1 MANTYTTTYNL
12 IKPEV
17 GSDTNAWG
25 THLNTDLDTLDTHVL
40 SRALTTSQTAA
51 GPMVFGQTL
60 RVNGAVTFD
69 STALVTGNTTLAG
82 TSAHTGAATFASTLA
97 VTGAVTLSST
107 LAVTGNTTL
116 SGTLAVSGAATLPS
130 NGLNVGSGQLNVT
143 GGNVSMSGN
152 LSVTGTQTFTG
163 NTTHSGTLAV
173 TGASTLSSTLAV
185 TGATTLNAA
194 TTINLA
200 SAGALN
206 INTSGALN
214 GLRFYS
220 GGTITGQL
228 GASTTYPFYVSNAA
242 GTAMIYSDTSGNF
255 TAAANISAYSDAK
268 LKTNVRTIDDA
279 LTLVEQLRGVY
290 YERIDS
296 GEEGI
301 GVIAQE
307 VRNVFP
313 QAVQNNDGTL
323 SVLYGNL
330 VGPLI
335 QAVKELSA
343 RVKELEA
350 R

>member
-1 MANTYTTTYNL
+1 MANTYTPTYNL
-12 IKPEV
+12 IQPEV
-17 GSDTNAWG
+17 GADTNAWG
-25 THLNTDLDTLDTHVL
+25 THINTDLSTVDTHML
-40 SRALTTSQTAA
+40 SRALTTSQTAV
-51 GPMVFGQTL
+51 GPMVFGQTF

-69 STALVTGNTTLAG
+69 STLLVTGNTTLSG
-82 TSAHTGAATFASTLA
+82 TSAHTGAATFGSTLA
-97 VTGAVTLSST
+97 VTGATTLSST
-107 LAVTGNTTL
+107 LAVTGAATL
-116 SGTLAVSGAATLPS
+116 SSTLAVTGATTLAS

-152 LSVTGTQTFTG
+152 L
-163 NTTHSGTLAV
+163 AV
-173 TGASTLSSTLAV
+173 TGNAGLTTLSSSGAATLSSTLAV

-206 INTSGALN
+206 INTSGTLN

-220 GGTITGQL
+220 GSTITGQL
-228 GASTTYPFYVSNAA
+228 GASSTYPFYVANAA
-242 GTAMIYSDTSGNF
+242 GAAMIYSDTSGNF
-255 TAAANISAYSDAK
+255 TATANISAYSDAK

-279 LTLVEQLRGVY
+279 LALVEQLRGVY
-290 YERIDS
+290 YDRIDS

-307 VRNVFP
+307 LRSVFP
-313 QAVQNNDGTL
+313 QAVHESDGTL
-323 SVLYGNL
+323 AVSYGNL

-335 QAVKELSA
+335 EAVKILSA
-343 RVKELEA
+343 RVKKLEV

>member
-1 MANTYTTTYNL
+1 MANTYTPTYNL
-12 IKPEV
+12 IQPEV
-17 GSDTNAWG
+17 GADTNAWG
-25 THLNTDLDTLDTHVL
+25 THINTDLSTVDTHML
-40 SRALTTSQTAA
+40 SRALTTSQTAV
-51 GPMVFGQTL
+51 GPMVFGQTF

-69 STALVTGNTTLAG
+69 STLLVTGNTTLSG
-82 TSAHTGAATFASTLA
+82 TSAHTGAATFGSTLA
-97 VTGAVTLSST
+97 VTGATTLSST
-107 LAVTGNTTL
+107 LAVTGAATL
-116 SGTLAVSGAATLPS
+116 SSTLAVTGATTLAS

-152 LSVTGTQTFTG
+152 LAVTGTSAHTGNATFT
-163 NTTHSGTLAV
+163 TLSASGA
-173 TGASTLSSTLAV
+173 ATLSSTLAV

-206 INTSGALN
+206 INTSGNLN

-220 GGTITGQL
+220 GGTITGQI

-242 GTAMIYSDTSGNF
+242 GTAMFYTDTSGNF
-255 TAAANISAYSDAK
+255 TATANISAYSDAK

-290 YERIDS
+290 YDRIDS
-296 GEEGI
+296 GEQGI

-307 VRNVFP
+307 LRGVFP
-313 QAVQNNDGTL
+313 QAVHDNDGTL
-323 SVLYGNL
+323 SVSYGNL

-335 QAVKELSA
+335 EAVKILSD
-343 RVKELEA
+343 RVKKLEV

>member
-1 MANTYTTTYNL
+1 MANTYTPTYNL
-12 IKPEV
+12 IQPEV
-17 GSDTNAWG
+17 GADTNAWG
-25 THLNTDLDTLDTHVL
+25 THINTDLSTVDTHML
-40 SRALTTSQTAA
+40 SRALTTSQTAV
-51 GPMVFGQTL
+51 GPMVFGQTF

-69 STALVTGNTTLAG
+69 STLLVTGNTILSG
-82 TSAHTGAATFASTLA
+82 TSAHNGAATFGSTLA
-97 VTGAVTLSST
+97 VTGATTLSST
-107 LAVTGNTTL
+107 LAVTGAATL
-116 SGTLAVSGAATLPS
+116 SSTLAVTGATTLAS

-152 LSVTGTQTFTG
+152 LSVTGTSAHTGNATFT
-163 NTTHSGTLAV
+163 TLSASGA
-173 TGASTLSSTLAV
+173 ATLSSTLAV

-206 INTSGALN
+206 INTSGNLN

-220 GGTITGQL
+220 GSTITGQI
-228 GASTTYPFYVSNAA
+228 GASTTYPFYVSNNA
-242 GTAMIYSDTSGNF
+242 GTAMFYTDTSGNF
-255 TAAANISAYSDAK
+255 TATANISAYSDAK

-290 YERIDS
+290 YDRIDS

-307 VRNVFP
+307 LKAIFP
-313 QAVQNNDGTL
+313 QAVHESDGTL
-323 SVLYGNL
+323 AVSYGNL

-335 QAVKELSA
+335 EAVKILSA
-343 RVKELEA
+343 RVKKLEV

>member
-1 MANTYTTTYNL
+1 MANSYTPTFNL
-12 IKPEV
+12 ILPEV

-25 THLNTDLDTLDTHVL
+25 THINTDLTTLDTHVL

-51 GPMVFGQTL
+51 GPMIFGQTL

-69 STALVTGNTTLAG
+69 STMLVTGNTTLSG

-97 VTGAVTLSST
+97 VTGATTLSST

-116 SGTLAVSGAATLPS
+116 SGTLAVTGAATLAS

-152 LSVTGTQTFTG
+152 LSVTGTQAFTG
-163 NTTHSGTLAV
+163 NTSLSGTLAV
-173 TGASTLSSTLAV
+173 TGAATLSSTLAV

-206 INTSGALN
+206 INTSGTLN

-220 GGTITGQL
+220 GSTITGQL

-268 LKTNVRTIDDA
+268 LKTNVHTIDDA

-307 VRNVFP
+307 IQKIFP

-335 QAVKELSA
+335 EAVKELSA
-343 RVKELEA
+343 KVKELEA

>member
-1 MANTYTTTYNL
+1 MANTYTPTYNL
-12 IKPEV
+12 IQPEV
-17 GSDTNAWG
+17 GADTNAWG
-25 THLNTDLDTLDTHVL
+25 THLNTDLTTIDTHML

-69 STALVTGNTTLAG
+69 STMLVTGNTTLSG
-82 TSAHTGAATFASTLA
+82 TSAHTGAATFGSTLA

-107 LAVTGNTTL
+107 LAVTGNTTVT
-116 SGTLAVSGAATLPS
+116 GTLAVSGATTLAS

-152 LSVTGTQTFTG
+152 LAVTGTSAFTG
-163 NTTHSGTLAV
+163 NA
-173 TGASTLSSTLAV
+173 AFSTLSASGAATLSNTLAV

-206 INTSGALN
+206 INTSGTLN

-228 GASTTYPFYVSNAA
+228 GASTTYPFYVANAA

-255 TAAANISAYSDAK
+255 TATANISAYSDAK

-279 LTLVEQLRGVY
+279 LALVEQLRGVY

-307 VRNVFP
+307 IRSVFP
-313 QAVQNNDGTL
+313 QAVHENDGTL
-323 SVLYGNL
+323 AVSYGNL

-335 QAVKELSA
+335 EAVKILSA
-343 RVKELEA
+343 RVKKLEV

>member
-1 MANTYTTTYNL
+1 MANTYTPTYNL
-12 IKPEV
+12 IQPEV
-17 GSDTNAWG
+17 GADTNAWG
-25 THLNTDLDTLDTHVL
+25 THLNTDLTTIDTHML

-60 RVNGAVTFD
+60 RVNGAVIFD
-69 STALVTGNTTLAG
+69 STALVTGNTTLSG
-82 TSAHTGAATFASTLA
+82 TLTTNGSASFSSTLS
-97 VTGAVTLSST
+97 VTGATVLSGSLSVSGTTTLTGALNVTSATT
-107 LAVTGNTTL
+107 LA
-116 SGTLAVSGAATLPS
+116 S
-130 NGLNVGSGQLNVT
+130 NGLNVGSGQLAVS

-152 LSVTGTQTFTG
+152 LAVTGTSAFTG
-163 NTTHSGTLAV
+163 NAAFTTLS
-173 TGASTLSSTLAV
+173 ASSAATLSSTLAV

-194 TTINLA
+194 ATINLA

-206 INTSGALN
+206 INTSGTLN

-228 GASTTYPFYVSNAA
+228 GASTTYPFYVSNSA
-242 GTAMIYSDTSGNF
+242 GTAMIYSDISGNF
-255 TAAANISAYSDAK
+255 TATANISAYSDAK

-279 LTLVEQLRGVY
+279 LALVEQLRGVY

-296 GEEGI
+296 GEAGI

-307 VRNVFP
+307 LRNVFP
-313 QAVQNNDGTL
+313 QAVHENDGTL
-323 SVLYGNL
+323 SVSYGNL

-335 QAVKELSA
+335 EAVKILSA
-343 RVKELEA
+343 RVKKLEV

>member
-1 MANTYTTTYNL
+1 MANTYTPTYNL
-12 IKPEV
+12 IQPEV
-17 GSDTNAWG
+17 GADTNAWG
-25 THLNTDLDTLDTHVL
+25 THLNTDLTTIDTHML

-51 GPMVFGQTL
+51 GPLVFGQTL
-60 RVNGAVTFD
+60 RVNGDVTFD
-69 STALVTGNTTLAG
+69 STALVTGNTTLSG
-82 TSAHTGAATFASTLA
+82 TLTTSGAASFSSTLA

-107 LAVTGNTTL
+107 LAVTGAATL
-116 SGTLAVSGAATLPS
+116 SSTLAVSGATTLAS
-130 NGLNVGSGQLNVT
+130 NGLNVGSGQLAVS

-152 LSVTGTQTFTG
+152 L
-163 NTTHSGTLAV
+163 AV
-173 TGASTLSSTLAV
+173 TGNAGLTTLSTSGAATLSSTLAV

-206 INTSGALN
+206 INTSGTLN
-214 GLRFYS
+214 GLCFYS
-220 GGTITGQL
+220 GSTITGQL
-228 GASTTYPFYVSNAA
+228 GASSTYPFYVSNAS
-242 GTAMIYSDTSGNF
+242 GTGMIYSDTSGNF
-255 TAAANISAYSDAK
+255 TATANISAYSDAK

-279 LTLVEQLRGVY
+279 LALIEQLRGVY

-307 VRNVFP
+307 VKNVFP
-313 QAVQNNDGTL
+313 QAVHENDGTL
-323 SVLYGNL
+323 AVSYGNL

-335 QAVKELSA
+335 EAVKILSA
-343 RVKELEA
+343 RVKKLEV

>member
-1 MANTYTTTYNL
+1 M
-12 IKPEV
+12 I
-17 GSDTNAWG
+17 
-25 THLNTDLDTLDTHVL
+25 
-40 SRALTTSQTAA
+40 
-51 GPMVFGQTL
+51 FGQTL

-69 STALVTGNTTLAG
+69 STMLVTGNTTLSG

-97 VTGAVTLSST
+97 VTGAATLSST
-107 LAVTGNTTL
+107 LAVSGATTL
-116 SGTLAVSGAATLPS
+116 AS
-130 NGLNVGSGQLNVT
+130 NGLNVGSGQLNVS

-152 LSVTGTQTFTG
+152 LAVTGTSAFTG
-163 NTTHSGTLAV
+163 NAAFSTLSASGA
-173 TGASTLSSTLAV
+173 ATLSSTLAV

-206 INTSGALN
+206 INTSGTLN

-220 GGTITGQL
+220 GATITGQV
-228 GASTTYPFYVSNAA
+228 GASSTYPFYVANAA

-255 TAAANISAYSDAK
+255 TATANVSAYSDAK
-268 LKTNVRTIDDA
+268 LKTNVQTIDNA
-279 LTLVEQLRGVY
+279 LALVEQIRGVY
-290 YERIDS
+290 YDRIDS
-296 GEEGI
+296 GEHGI

-307 VRNVFP
+307 VREVFP
-313 QAVQNNDGTL
+313 QAVHTNDGTL
-323 SVLYGNL
+323 SVAYGNL

-335 QAVKELSA
+335 EAVKELSA

>member
-1 MANTYTTTYNL
+1 MANTYTPTYNL
-12 IKPEV
+12 IQPEV
-17 GSDTNAWG
+17 GADTNAWG
-25 THLNTDLDTLDTHVL
+25 THLNTDLTTIDTHML

-69 STALVTGNTTLAG
+69 STMLVTGNTTLSG
-82 TSAHTGAATFASTLA
+82 TSAHTGAATFGSTLA

-107 LAVTGNTTL
+107 LAVTGNTTVT
-116 SGTLAVSGAATLPS
+116 GTLAVSGATTLAS
-130 NGLNVGSGQLNVT
+130 NGLNVGSGQLVVS

-152 LSVTGTQTFTG
+152 LAVTGTSAFTG
-163 NTTHSGTLAV
+163 NATFSTLSASGA
-173 TGASTLSSTLAV
+173 ATLSSTLAV

-206 INTSGALN
+206 INTSGTLN

-228 GASTTYPFYVSNAA
+228 GASTTYPFYVANAA

-255 TAAANISAYSDAK
+255 TATANISAYSDAK

-279 LTLVEQLRGVY
+279 LALVEQLRGVY

-307 VRNVFP
+307 IRSVFP
-313 QAVQNNDGTL
+313 QAVHENDGTL
-323 SVLYGNL
+323 AVSYGNL

-335 QAVKELSA
+335 EAVKILSA
-343 RVKELEA
+343 RVKKLEV

>member
-1 MANTYTTTYNL
+1 MANSYTPTFNL
-12 IKPEV
+12 ILPEV

-25 THLNTDLDTLDTHVL
+25 THINTDLTTLDTHVL

-51 GPMVFGQTL
+51 GPMIFGQTL

-69 STALVTGNTTLAG
+69 STMLVTGNTTLSG

-97 VTGAVTLSST
+97 VTGATTLSST

-116 SGTLAVSGAATLPS
+116 SGTLAVSGAATLAS

-152 LSVTGTQTFTG
+152 LSVTGTSAFTG
-163 NTTHSGTLAV
+163 NSAFSTLSASGA
-173 TGASTLSSTLAV
+173 ATLSSTLAV

-206 INTSGALN
+206 INTSGTLN

-228 GASTTYPFYVSNAA
+228 GASTTYPFYVSNSA

-268 LKTNVRTIDDA
+268 LKTNVNTIDGA
-279 LTLVEQLRGVY
+279 LELVERLRGVY

-296 GEEGI
+296 GDKGI

-307 VRNVFP
+307 VREVFP

-335 QAVKELSA
+335 EAVKELSA

>member
-1 MANTYTTTYNL
+1 MANTYTPTYNL
-12 IKPEV
+12 IQPEV
-17 GSDTNAWG
+17 GADTNAWG
-25 THLNTDLDTLDTHVL
+25 THLNTDLTTIDTHML

-51 GPMVFGQTL
+51 GPMIFGQTL
-60 RVNGAVTFD
+60 RINGAVTFD
-69 STALVTGNTTLAG
+69 STMLVTGNTTLAG

-107 LAVTGNTTL
+107 LAVTGNTTVT
-116 SGTLAVSGAATLPS
+116 GTLAVSGATTLAS
-130 NGLNVGSGQLNVT
+130 NGLNVGSGQLVVS

-152 LSVTGTQTFTG
+152 LAVTGTSAFTG
-163 NTTHSGTLAV
+163 NATFSTLSASGA
-173 TGASTLSSTLAV
+173 ATLSSTLAV

-206 INTSGALN
+206 INTSGTLN

-228 GASTTYPFYVSNAA
+228 GASTTYPFYVANAA

-255 TAAANISAYSDAK
+255 TATANISAYSDAK

-279 LTLVEQLRGVY
+279 LALVEQLRGVY

-335 QAVKELSA
+335 EAVKELSA

>member
-1 MANTYTTTYNL
+1 MANTYTPTYNL
-12 IKPEV
+12 IQPEV
-17 GSDTNAWG
+17 GADTNAWG
-25 THLNTDLDTLDTHVL
+25 THINTDLSTVDTHML
-40 SRALTTSQTAA
+40 SRALTTSQTAV
-51 GPMVFGQTL
+51 GPMVFGQTF

-69 STALVTGNTTLAG
+69 STLLVTGNTTLSG
-82 TSAHTGAATFASTLA
+82 TSAHTGAATFGSTLA
-97 VTGAVTLSST
+97 VTGATTLSST
-107 LAVTGNTTL
+107 LAVTGAATL
-116 SGTLAVSGAATLPS
+116 SSTLAVTGATTLAS

-152 LSVTGTQTFTG
+152 L
-163 NTTHSGTLAV
+163 AV
-173 TGASTLSSTLAV
+173 TGNAGLTTLSSSGAATLSSTLAV

-206 INTSGALN
+206 INTSGTLN

-220 GGTITGQL
+220 GSTITGQL
-228 GASTTYPFYVSNAA
+228 GASSTYPFYVANAA
-242 GTAMIYSDTSGNF
+242 GAAMIYSDTSGNF
-255 TAAANISAYSDAK
+255 TATANISAYSDAK

-279 LTLVEQLRGVY
+279 LALVEQLRGVY
-290 YERIDS
+290 YDRIDS

-307 VRNVFP
+307 LKAIFP
-313 QAVQNNDGTL
+313 QAVHESDGTL
-323 SVLYGNL
+323 AVSYGNL

-335 QAVKELSA
+335 EAVKILSA
-343 RVKELEA
+343 RVKKLEV

>member
-1 MANTYTTTYNL
+1 MANTYTPTYNL
-12 IKPEV
+12 IQPEV
-17 GSDTNAWG
+17 GADTNAWG
-25 THLNTDLDTLDTHVL
+25 THLNTDLTTIDTHML

-69 STALVTGNTTLAG
+69 STALVTGNTTLSG
-82 TSAHTGAATFASTLA
+82 TLSTAGAATFSSTLA

-116 SGTLAVSGAATLPS
+116 SGTLAVSGATTLAS
-130 NGLNVGSGQLNVT
+130 NGLNVGSGQLNVS

-152 LSVTGTQTFTG
+152 LAVTGTQTFTG

-185 TGATTLNAA
+185 TGTTTLNAA

-220 GGTITGQL
+220 GATITGQY
-228 GASTTYPFYVSNAA
+228 GSSTTYPFYVANST
-242 GTAMIYSDTSGNF
+242 GTAMVYADTSGNF
-255 TAAANISAYSDAK
+255 TANQNISAYSDAK

-279 LTLVEQLRGVY
+279 LALVEQLRGVY

-307 VRNVFP
+307 LKNVFP
-313 QAVQNNDGTL
+313 QAVHENDGTL
-323 SVLYGNL
+323 AVSYGNL

-335 QAVKELSA
+335 EAVKILSA
-343 RVKELEA
+343 RVKKLEV

>member
-1 MANTYTTTYNL
+1 MANTYTPTYNL
-12 IKPEV
+12 IQPEV
-17 GSDTNAWG
+17 GADTNAWG
-25 THLNTDLDTLDTHVL
+25 THLNTDLTTIDTHML

-51 GPMVFGQTL
+51 GPMIFGQTL

-69 STALVTGNTTLAG
+69 STMLVTGNTTLAG

-107 LAVTGNTTL
+107 LAVTGNTTVT
-116 SGTLAVSGAATLPS
+116 GTLAVSGATTLAS
-130 NGLNVGSGQLNVT
+130 NGLNVGSGQLVVS

-152 LSVTGTQTFTG
+152 LAVTGTSAFTG
-163 NTTHSGTLAV
+163 NATFSTLSASGA
-173 TGASTLSSTLAV
+173 ATLSSTLAV

-206 INTSGALN
+206 INTSGTLN

-228 GASTTYPFYVSNAA
+228 GASTTYPFYVANAA

-255 TAAANISAYSDAK
+255 TATANISAYSDAK

-279 LTLVEQLRGVY
+279 LALVEQLRGVY

-335 QAVKELSA
+335 EAVKELSA

>member
-40 SRALTTSQTAA
+40 SRTLTTSQTAA
-51 GPMVFGQTL
+51 GPMIFGQTL

-116 SGTLAVSGAATLPS
+116 SGTLAVTGATTLAS

-152 LSVTGTQTFTG
+152 LAVTGTQTFTG
-163 NTTHSGTLAV
+163 NTSLSGTLAV
-173 TGASTLSSTLAV
+173 TGAATLSSTLAV

-206 INTSGALN
+206 INTSGTLN

-228 GASTTYPFYVSNAA
+228 GASTTYPFYVANAA

-268 LKTNVRTIDDA
+268 LKTNVHTIDDA

-335 QAVKELSA
+335 EAVTDLSE

>member
-1 MANTYTTTYNL
+1 MANTYTPTYNL
-12 IKPEV
+12 IQPEV
-17 GSDTNAWG
+17 GADTNAWG
-25 THLNTDLDTLDTHVL
+25 THLNTDLTTIDTHML
-40 SRALTTSQTAA
+40 SRALTTSQTVA
-51 GPMVFGQTL
+51 GPLVFSQTL
-60 RVNGAVTFD
+60 EVNGAVTFD
-69 STALVTGNTTLAG
+69 STALVTGNTTLSGTLSTAG
-82 TSAHTGAATFASTLA
+82 TASFSSTLA

-107 LAVTGNTTL
+107 LAVTGAATL
-116 SGTLAVSGAATLPS
+116 SSTLAVSGATTLAS
-130 NGLNVGSGQLNVT
+130 NGLNVGSGQLAVS

-152 LSVTGTQTFTG
+152 L
-163 NTTHSGTLAV
+163 AV
-173 TGASTLSSTLAV
+173 TGNAGLTTLSTSGAATLSSTLAV

-206 INTSGALN
+206 INTSGTLN

-220 GGTITGQL
+220 GSTITGQL
-228 GASTTYPFYVSNAA
+228 GASSTYPFYVSNAS
-242 GTAMIYSDTSGNF
+242 GTAMVYSDTSGNL
-255 TAAANISAYSDAK
+255 TAAANISAYSDAR

-279 LTLVEQLRGVY
+279 LALVEQLRGVY

-307 VRNVFP
+307 VKNVFP
-313 QAVQNNDGTL
+313 QAVHENDGTL
-323 SVLYGNL
+323 SVSYGNL

-335 QAVKELSA
+335 EAVKILSA
-343 RVKELEA
+343 RVKKLEV

>member
-1 MANTYTTTYNL
+1 MANSYTPTFNL
-12 IKPEV
+12 ILPEV

-25 THLNTDLDTLDTHVL
+25 THLNTDLTTLDTHIL

-51 GPMVFGQTL
+51 GPMIFGQTL

-69 STALVTGNTTLAG
+69 STMLVTGNTTLSG

-97 VTGAVTLSST
+97 VTGATTLSST

-116 SGTLAVSGAATLPS
+116 SGTLAVSGAATLAS
-130 NGLNVGSGQLNVT
+130 NGLNVGSGQLQVS

-152 LSVTGTQTFTG
+152 LAVTGTSAHTGNSTFT
-163 NTTHSGTLAV
+163 TLSASGA
-173 TGASTLSSTLAV
+173 ATLSSTLAV

-206 INTSGALN
+206 INTSGNLN

-220 GGTITGQL
+220 GGTITGQY
-228 GASTTYPFYVSNAA
+228 GSSTTYPFYVSNAA
-242 GTAMIYSDTSGNF
+242 GTAMVYADTSGNF
-255 TAAANISAYSDAK
+255 TAAANVSAYSDAK
-268 LKTNVRTIDDA
+268 LKTNVQTIDNA
-279 LTLVEQLRGVY
+279 LALVEKIRGVY
-290 YERIDS
+290 YDRIDS
-296 GEEGI
+296 GEHGI

-307 VRNVFP
+307 VREVFP
-313 QAVQNNDGTL
+313 QAVHSNDGTL
-323 SVLYGNL
+323 SVAYGNL

-335 QAVKELSA
+335 EAVKELSA

>member
-40 SRALTTSQTAA
+40 SRTLTTSQTAA
-51 GPMVFGQTL
+51 GPMIFGQTL

-116 SGTLAVSGAATLPS
+116 SGTLAVTGATTLAS

-152 LSVTGTQTFTG
+152 LAVTGTSAHTGNSTFT
-163 NTTHSGTLAV
+163 TLSASGA
-173 TGASTLSSTLAV
+173 ATLSSTLAV

-206 INTSGALN
+206 INTSGTLN

-228 GASTTYPFYVSNAA
+228 GASTTYPFYVANAA

-268 LKTNVRTIDDA
+268 LKTNVHTIDNA
-279 LTLVEQLRGVY
+279 LVLVEKLRGVY
-290 YERIDS
+290 YKRIDS

-335 QAVKELSA
+335 EAVKELSA

>member
-1 MANTYTTTYNL
+1 MANTYTPTYNL
-12 IKPEV
+12 IQPEV
-17 GSDTNAWG
+17 GADTNAWG
-25 THLNTDLDTLDTHVL
+25 THLNTDLTIIDTHML
-40 SRALTTSQTAA
+40 SRNLTTSQTVA
-51 GPMVFGQTL
+51 GPLVFGQTL

-69 STALVTGNTTLAG
+69 STALVTGNTTLSG
-82 TSAHTGAATFASTLA
+82 TLSTTGSASFSSTLA

-107 LAVTGNTTL
+107 LAVTGAATL
-116 SGTLAVSGAATLPS
+116 SSTLAVSGATTLAS
-130 NGLNVGSGQLNVT
+130 NGLNVGSGQLAVS

-152 LSVTGTQTFTG
+152 L
-163 NTTHSGTLAV
+163 AV
-173 TGASTLSSTLAV
+173 TGNAGLTTLSTSGAATLSSTLAV

-206 INTSGALN
+206 INTSGTLN

-220 GGTITGQL
+220 GSTITGQL
-228 GASTTYPFYVSNAA
+228 GASSTYPFYVSNAS
-242 GTAMIYSDTSGNF
+242 GTAMVYSDTSGNL
-255 TAAANISAYSDAK
+255 TAAANISAYSDAR

-279 LTLVEQLRGVY
+279 LALVEQLRGVY

-307 VRNVFP
+307 VKNVFP
-313 QAVQNNDGTL
+313 QAVHENDGTL
-323 SVLYGNL
+323 AVSYGNL

-335 QAVKELSA
+335 EAVKILSA
-343 RVKELEA
+343 RVKKLEV

>member
-1 MANTYTTTYNL
+1 MANTYTPTYNL
-12 IKPEV
+12 IQPEV
-17 GSDTNAWG
+17 GADTNAWG
-25 THLNTDLDTLDTHVL
+25 THLNTDLTTIDTHML

-69 STALVTGNTTLAG
+69 STMLVTGNTTLSG
-82 TSAHTGAATFASTLA
+82 TSAHTGAATFGSTLA

-116 SGTLAVSGAATLPS
+116 SGTLAVSGATTLAS
-130 NGLNVGSGQLNVT
+130 NGLNVGSGQLAVS

-152 LSVTGTQTFTG
+152 LAVTGTSAFTG
-163 NTTHSGTLAV
+163 NAAFSTLSASGA
-173 TGASTLSSTLAV
+173 ATLSSTLAV
-185 TGATTLNAA
+185 TGTTTLNAA

-206 INTSGALN
+206 INTSGTLN

-220 GGTITGQL
+220 GSTITGQL
-228 GASTTYPFYVSNAA
+228 GASTTYPFYVSNAS

-255 TAAANISAYSDAK
+255 TATANISAYSDAK

-279 LTLVEQLRGVY
+279 LALVEQLRGVY

-307 VRNVFP
+307 LRNVFP
-313 QAVQNNDGTL
+313 QAVHENDGTL
-323 SVLYGNL
+323 AVSYGNL

-335 QAVKELSA
+335 EAVKILSA
-343 RVKELEA
+343 RVKKLEV

>member
-1 MANTYTTTYNL
+1 MANTYTPTYNL
-12 IKPEV
+12 IQPEV
-17 GSDTNAWG
+17 GADTNAWG
-25 THLNTDLDTLDTHVL
+25 THLNTDLTTIDTHML

-60 RVNGAVTFD
+60 RVNGAVIFD
-69 STALVTGNTTLAG
+69 STALVTGNTTLSG
-82 TSAHTGAATFASTLA
+82 TLSTTGAASFASTLA

-116 SGTLAVSGAATLPS
+116 SGTLAVSGATTLAS
-130 NGLNVGSGQLNVT
+130 NGLNVGSGQLAVS

-152 LSVTGTQTFTG
+152 LAVTGTSTFTG
-163 NTTHSGTLAV
+163 NAAFSTLSASGA
-173 TGASTLSSTLAV
+173 ATLSSTLAV

-206 INTSGALN
+206 INTSGTLN

-228 GASTTYPFYVSNAA
+228 GASTTYPFYVSNAS

-255 TAAANISAYSDAK
+255 TATANISAYSDAK

-279 LTLVEQLRGVY
+279 LALVEQLRGVY
-290 YERIDS
+290 YDRIDS

-307 VRNVFP
+307 LRNVFP
-313 QAVQNNDGTL
+313 QAVHENDGTL
-323 SVLYGNL
+323 SVSYGNL

-335 QAVKELSA
+335 EAVKILSA
-343 RVKELEA
+343 RVKKLEV

>member
-1 MANTYTTTYNL
+1 MANTYTPTYNL
-12 IKPEV
+12 IQPEV
-17 GSDTNAWG
+17 GADTNAWG
-25 THLNTDLDTLDTHVL
+25 THLNTDLTTIDTHML

-69 STALVTGNTTLAG
+69 STALVTGNTTLSG
-82 TSAHTGAATFASTLA
+82 TLSTAGAATFSSTLA

-116 SGTLAVSGAATLPS
+116 SGTLAVSGATTLAS
-130 NGLNVGSGQLNVT
+130 NGLNVGSGQLNVS

-152 LSVTGTQTFTG
+152 LAVTGTSAFTG
-163 NTTHSGTLAV
+163 NAAFSTLSASGA
-173 TGASTLSSTLAV
+173 ATLSSTLAV

-206 INTSGALN
+206 INTSGTLN

-228 GASTTYPFYVSNAA
+228 GASSTYPFYVSNAS

-255 TAAANISAYSDAK
+255 TATANISAYSDAK

-279 LTLVEQLRGVY
+279 LALVEQLRGVY

-307 VRNVFP
+307 IRSVFP
-313 QAVQNNDGTL
+313 QAVHENDGTL
-323 SVLYGNL
+323 AVSYGNL

-335 QAVKELSA
+335 EAVKILSA
-343 RVKELEA
+343 RVKKLEV

>member
-107 LAVTGNTTL
+107 LSVIGNTTL
-116 SGTLAVSGAATLPS
+116 SGTLSVSGAATLAS
-130 NGLNVGSGQLNVT
+130 NGLNVGSGQLQVS

-152 LSVTGTQTFTG
+152 LAVTGTSAHTGNSTFT
-163 NTTHSGTLAV
+163 TLSASGA
-173 TGASTLSSTLAV
+173 ATLSSTLAV

-206 INTSGALN
+206 INTSGTLN

-228 GASTTYPFYVSNAA
+228 GASTTYPFYVANAA

-255 TAAANISAYSDAK
+255 TATANISAYSDAK

-279 LTLVEQLRGVY
+279 LTLVEQIRGVY
-290 YERIDS
+290 YDRIDS
-296 GEEGI
+296 GEHGI

-307 VRNVFP
+307 VKNVFP
-313 QAVQNNDGTL
+313 QAVHENDGTL
-323 SVLYGNL
+323 SVAYGNL
-330 VGPLI
+330 IGPLI
-335 QAVKELSA
+335 EAVKELSA

>member
-40 SRALTTSQTAA
+40 SRTLTTSQTAA
-51 GPMVFGQTL
+51 GPMIFGQTL

-116 SGTLAVSGAATLPS
+116 SGTLAVTGATTLAS

-152 LSVTGTQTFTG
+152 LAVTGTSAHTGNSTFT
-163 NTTHSGTLAV
+163 TLSASGA
-173 TGASTLSSTLAV
+173 ATLSSTLAV

-206 INTSGALN
+206 INTSGTLN

-228 GASTTYPFYVSNAA
+228 GASTTYPFYVANAA

-268 LKTNVRTIDDA
+268 LKTNVHTIDDA

-335 QAVKELSA
+335 EAVKELSA

>member
-25 THLNTDLDTLDTHVL
+25 THLNTDLDTLDTHIL

-51 GPMVFGQTL
+51 GPMIFGQTL

-69 STALVTGNTTLAG
+69 STMLVTGNTTLSG
-82 TSAHTGAATFASTLA
+82 TSAHTGAATFASTLG
-97 VTGAVTLSST
+97 VTGATTLSST
-107 LAVTGNTTL
+107 LAVTGAATL
-116 SGTLAVSGAATLPS
+116 SSTLAVSGATTLAS

-152 LSVTGTQTFTG
+152 LAVTGTSAFTG
-163 NTTHSGTLAV
+163 SAAFAAISASGA
-173 TGASTLSSTLAV
+173 ATLSSTLAV
-185 TGATTLNAA
+185 TGATTLSAA

-206 INTSGALN
+206 INTSGTLN

-228 GASTTYPFYVSNAA
+228 GASTTYPFYVSNSG
-242 GTAMIYSDTSGNF
+242 GTAMIYTDTSGNF
-255 TAAANISAYSDAK
+255 TAAANISAYSDAR
-268 LKTNVRTIDDA
+268 LKTDVKTIENA
-279 LTLVEQLRGVY
+279 LELISSVRGVY
-290 YERIDS
+290 YKRIDT
-296 GEEGI
+296 EENGI

-307 VRNVFP
+307 VQKVFP
-313 QAVQNNDGTL
+313 EAVHNNDGTL
-323 SVLYGNL
+323 SVAYGNL

-335 QAVKELSA
+335 EAVKELSA

>member
-1 MANTYTTTYNL
+1 MANTYTPTYNL
-12 IKPEV
+12 IQPEV

-25 THLNTDLDTLDTHVL
+25 THINTDLSTVDTHML

-60 RVNGAVTFD
+60 QVNGAVTFD
-69 STALVTGNTTLAG
+69 STALVTGNTTLSG
-82 TSAHTGAATFASTLA
+82 TLTTSGAASFSSTLA
-97 VTGAVTLSST
+97 VTGATTLSST
-107 LAVTGNTTL
+107 LAVTGNATL
-116 SGTLAVSGAATLPS
+116 SGTLAVSGATTLAS

-152 LSVTGTQTFTG
+152 LAVTGTSAFTG
-163 NTTHSGTLAV
+163 NAAFTTMSASGA
-173 TGASTLSSTLAV
+173 ATLSSTLAV

-206 INTSGALN
+206 INTSGTLN

-220 GGTITGQL
+220 GATITGQI
-228 GASTTYPFYVSNAA
+228 GASTTYPFYVSNNA
-242 GTAMIYSDTSGNF
+242 GTAMFYTDTSGNF
-255 TAAANISAYSDAK
+255 TATANISAYSDAK

-279 LTLVEQLRGVY
+279 LALVEQLRGVY

-307 VRNVFP
+307 LRNVFP
-313 QAVQNNDGTL
+313 QAVHENDGTL
-323 SVLYGNL
+323 AVSYGNL

-335 QAVKELSA
+335 EAIKILSA
-343 RVKELEA
+343 RVKKLEV

>member
-51 GPMVFGQTL
+51 GPLVFGQTL

-69 STALVTGNTTLAG
+69 STMLVTGNTTLAG
-82 TSAHTGAATFASTLA
+82 TSAHTGAATFGSTLA

-116 SGTLAVSGAATLPS
+116 SGTLAVSGATTLAS

-152 LSVTGTQTFTG
+152 LAVTGTSAHTGNSTFT
-163 NTTHSGTLAV
+163 TLSASGA
-173 TGASTLSSTLAV
+173 ATLSSTLAI

-206 INTSGALN
+206 INTSGNLN

-268 LKTNVRTIDDA
+268 LKTNVCTIDDA
-279 LTLVEQLRGVY
+279 LALVEQLRGVY

-296 GEEGI
+296 GDKGI

-307 VRNVFP
+307 VREVFP

-335 QAVKELSA
+335 EAVKELSA

>member
-69 STALVTGNTTLAG
+69 STMLVTGNTTLSG

-97 VTGAVTLSST
+97 VTGATTLSST

-116 SGTLAVSGAATLPS
+116 SGTLAVTGAATLAS

-152 LSVTGTQTFTG
+152 LAVTGTSAHTGNSTFT
-163 NTTHSGTLAV
+163 TLSASGA
-173 TGASTLSSTLAV
+173 ATLSSTLAV

-206 INTSGALN
+206 INTSGTLN

-228 GASTTYPFYVSNAA
+228 GASTTYPFYVANAA

-255 TAAANISAYSDAK
+255 TATANISAYSDAR

-279 LTLVEQLRGVY
+279 LTLVEKLRGVY

-296 GEEGI
+296 GAESL

-307 VRNVFP
+307 IQKIFP
-313 QAVQNNDGTL
+313 QAVHDNNGIL
-323 SVLYGNL
+323 AVSYGNL

-335 QAVKELSA
+335 EAVKELSA

>member
-1 MANTYTTTYNL
+1 MANTYTPTYNL
-12 IKPEV
+12 IQPEV
-17 GSDTNAWG
+17 GADTNAWG
-25 THLNTDLDTLDTHVL
+25 THLNTDLTTIDTHML

-60 RVNGAVTFD
+60 RVNGSVTFD
-69 STALVTGNTTLAG
+69 STALVTGNTTLSG
-82 TSAHTGAATFASTLA
+82 TLSTAGAATFSSTLA

-116 SGTLAVSGAATLPS
+116 SGTLAVSGATTLAS
-130 NGLNVGSGQLNVT
+130 NGLNVGSGQLAVS

-152 LSVTGTQTFTG
+152 LAVTGTSAFTG
-163 NTTHSGTLAV
+163 NAAFSTLSASGA
-173 TGASTLSSTLAV
+173 ATLSSTLAV

-206 INTSGALN
+206 INTSGTLN

-220 GGTITGQL
+220 GATITGQL
-228 GASTTYPFYVSNAA
+228 GASTTYPFYVSNAS

-255 TAAANISAYSDAK
+255 TATANISAYSDAK

-279 LTLVEQLRGVY
+279 LSLVEQLRGVY
-290 YERIDS
+290 YDRIDS

-307 VRNVFP
+307 LRNVFP
-313 QAVQNNDGTL
+313 QAVHENDGTL
-323 SVLYGNL
+323 AVSYGNL

-335 QAVKELSA
+335 EAIKILSA
-343 RVKELEA
+343 RVKKLEV